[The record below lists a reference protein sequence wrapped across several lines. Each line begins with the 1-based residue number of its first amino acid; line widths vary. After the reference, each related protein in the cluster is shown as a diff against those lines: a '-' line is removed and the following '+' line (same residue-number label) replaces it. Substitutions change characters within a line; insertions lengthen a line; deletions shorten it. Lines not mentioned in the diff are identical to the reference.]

1 VPVANGGSI
10 LRVLGGVF
18 LAALVPLG
26 LGVRGAHAG
35 AGVLEQRDIQYAPGV
50 ALDTFVPDEAH
61 EGVPAVLLVHGG
73 GWRTGDKASWADEAR
88 TLVAGTGWVAVTVNY
103 DLEAAH
109 PWIDQPDQVRAA
121 IAWVQANA
129 ASLGVDPD
137 RIGLVGS
144 SAGGHLSM
152 LVATTGA
159 PVRAVVSWSGPTDLP
174 RLTQSP
180 VTEQLVKNLAARYNG
195 GRLDDQPARWI
206 ESSPVA
212 HVDAGD
218 PPMLL
223 AHSQDETV
231 VPVDQQTSMREALE
245 ASGVEVDT
253 VTFSGT
259 AHASDYRDR
268 IWGRTVAFLRDHL

>member
-1 VPVANGGSI
+1 VVVANGGSI
-10 LRVLGGVF
+10 LRVLGGV
-18 LAALVPLG
+18 LVAALVPLG
-26 LGVRGAHAG
+26 LGATGANAG
-35 AGVLEQRDIQYAPGV
+35 VGVLEQRDIEYAPGV

-61 EGVPAVLLVHGG
+61 HDLPAVLLVHGG

-103 DLEAAH
+103 DLDAAE
-109 PWIDQPDQVRAA
+109 PWITQPDEVRAA
-121 IAWVQANA
+121 IAWVRSNA
-129 ASLGVDPD
+129 AALGVDPD

-159 PVRAVVSWSGPTDLP
+159 PVRAVVSWSGPSDLP

-180 VTEQLVKNLAARYNG
+180 VTDQLVKDLAARFNG
-195 GRLDDQPARWI
+195 GTLDAQPARWI
-206 ESSPVA
+206 DSSPVA

-231 VPVDQQTSMREALE
+231 VPVDQQASMRAALE
-245 ASGVEVDT
+245 ASGVEVES

-259 AHASDYRDR
+259 AHASGYRDR